1 MESRL
6 HELLKKAVFE
16 ELEKKG
22 YNLYLEPL
30 ESPLQR
36 LSWSKYR
43 PDVFGV
49 FSDDVE
55 SRFILV
61 ECETDPT
68 IKRMKGKLS
77 KIRHSLTIQKKLN
90 ERNILLLLLLA
101 IPSGFLHRVNYS
113 DIRRFWEIWIAN
125 SRGEIIHKIR
135 SKKKSQTLKS

>member
-22 YNLYLEPL
+22 YNLYFEPL
-30 ESPLQR
+30 EPPLQR

-49 FSDDVE
+49 LSDDVE

-68 IKRMKGKLS
+68 IKRMKRKLS

-135 SKKKSQTLKS
+135 SKRNPKL